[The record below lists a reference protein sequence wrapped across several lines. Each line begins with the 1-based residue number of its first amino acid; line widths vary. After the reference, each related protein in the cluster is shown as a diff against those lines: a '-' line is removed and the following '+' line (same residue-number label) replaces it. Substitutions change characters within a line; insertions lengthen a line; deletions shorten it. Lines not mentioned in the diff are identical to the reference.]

1 MEASELRIGNFLD
14 RNGKMEIYQID
25 GKSHNGRIKI
35 YDHYNQCY
43 INHWFDISTF
53 KPIPL
58 SEVWL
63 LKLGFKKTDKTQKP
77 SYYIGRDDKNSWN
90 SFRIQYSTIIDINTM
105 IETNGF
111 IGLYLCNKYWCT
123 IQYVHQLQ
131 NLYFALTEQELT
143 LKENE

>member
-1 MEASELRIGNFLD
+1 MEASELRIGNLI
-14 RNGKMEIYQID
+14 N
-25 GKSHNGRIKI
+25 
-35 YDHYNQCY
+35 Y
-43 INHWFDISTF
+43 INKPVICNIDIIYAVSKCIRPTILYN
-53 KPIPL
+53 PIPL
-58 SEVWL
+58 TEEWL
-63 LKLGFKKTDKTQKP
+63 LKLGFKKTNKTQNP
-77 SYYIGRDDKNSWN
+77 SYYIGRDDKKSWN

-123 IQYVHQLQ
+123 IRYVHQLQ